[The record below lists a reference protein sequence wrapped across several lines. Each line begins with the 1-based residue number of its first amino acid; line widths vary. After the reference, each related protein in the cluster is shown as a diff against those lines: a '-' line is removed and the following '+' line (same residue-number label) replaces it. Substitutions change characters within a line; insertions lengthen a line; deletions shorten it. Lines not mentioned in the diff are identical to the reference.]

1 MRDLDVSL
9 ARCALGIALALGCSS
24 SDDVIGVLEAQAPPQ
39 AAIQVFNVSAG
50 QAPGT
55 ALVHPA
61 PPPILE
67 DSVFVSGVPLE
78 GEASDAERWPLEP
91 PLESFFHPASLTG
104 DAVVV
109 EVAGLAAHALRG
121 LGVAYGLAP
130 GGAAAN
136 VVVQDRTGARYDI
149 SIWELE

>member
-1 MRDLDVSL
+1 MRDLDVSS
-9 ARCALGIALALGCSS
+9 AWRALGIALALGCSS
-24 SDDVIGVLEAQAPPQ
+24 SDDVIGVLEAPVPPQ

-61 PPPILE
+61 LPPMLQ
-67 DSVFVSGVPLE
+67 DSVFVSGVPVE
-78 GEASDAERWPLEP
+78 GDTRDTEPWPLEP
-91 PLESFFHPASLTG
+91 PLQLFFHPAQFTG
-104 DAVVV
+104 DPVVV

-121 LGVAYGLAP
+121 LGVVHGLGP
-130 GGAAAN
+130 GGAAASL
-136 VVVQDRTGARYDI
+136 VVEDRTGVRYDI